1 MYAGLS
7 TRALLLKCTD
17 IIMGLGYT
25 MSKSGQER
33 DKLVAR
39 ETLEQGVMA
48 ECFTGRH
55 WSIMLA
61 ALLCQG
67 VFQQK
72 IMAVPV
78 CRRPVY

>member
-1 MYAGLS
+1 MTLPVCCCCCVRNHAHAGLP

-39 ETLEQGVMA
+39 ETLEQGLMA
-48 ECFTGRH
+48 ECFTGAR
-55 WSIMLA
+55 
-61 ALLCQG
+61 
-67 VFQQK
+67 
-72 IMAVPV
+72 
-78 CRRPVY
+78 